1 MLNERSILIRN
12 NHMNEFIQYL
22 PDLGMLIVAGTF
34 AGFIAGLF
42 GVGGGTITVP
52 VLFYWFSHMNISSDV
67 SMHVSV
73 ATSLATI
80 IATSLASSRAHE
92 KRGSVD
98 HDILKLW
105 GPFIGAGSV
114 VGALIAGFMSGISM
128 RLVFGSFLI
137 LIACYMLFGKD
148 GKVIRQALPMP
159 NWQRF
164 IAAFIGTFSSIVGV
178 GGGAL
183 AVPTLAACNVPM
195 QRSVGTSSAFGVIVA
210 IPGAIG
216 FIISGW
222 GHEGLPPYSLGYVSL
237 MGLLVLLPTTA
248 LLAPVGAKVAHK
260 LSRQLLRR
268 IFGAFLL
275 FIAGKMLYGVLT
287 H

>member
-1 MLNERSILIRN
+1 
-12 NHMNEFIQYL
+12 MNELVQYL
-22 PDLGMLIVAGTF
+22 PDLALLVGAGVI

-42 GVGGGTITVP
+42 GVGGGTVTVP
-52 VLFYWFSHMNISSDV
+52 VLYYWFTHMGISDDV
-67 SMHVSV
+67 AMHVSV

-80 IATSLASSRAHE
+80 IATSLSSSAAHE
-92 KRGSVD
+92 KRGAVD

-105 GPFIGAGSV
+105 GPFIGGGSI
-114 VGALIAGFMSGISM
+114 VGALLAGLLSGTEM
-128 RLVFGSFLI
+128 RLIFGSFLVFI
-137 LIACYMLFGKD
+137 SGYMLFGKH
-148 GKVIRQALPMP
+148 GKVLRDSLPVA
-159 NWQRF
+159 NAQRA

-183 AVPTLAACNVPM
+183 AVPTLASCNVPM
-195 QRSVGTSSAFGVIVA
+195 QRAVGTSSAFGVIVA

-248 LLAPVGAKVAHK
+248 MLAPIGAKVAHH
-260 LSRQLLRR
+260 LNRELLRR
-268 IFGAFLL
+268 LFGGFLL
-275 FIAGKMLYGVLT
+275 FIAGKMLWGVLI

>member
-1 MLNERSILIRN
+1 
-12 NHMNEFIQYL
+12 MNELVQYL
-22 PDLGMLIVAGTF
+22 PDLALLVGAGVI

-42 GVGGGTITVP
+42 GVGGGTVTVP
-52 VLFYWFSHMNISSDV
+52 VLYYWFTHMGISDDIA
-67 SMHVSV
+67 MHVSV

-80 IATSLASSRAHE
+80 IATSLASSAAHE

-105 GPFIGAGSV
+105 GPFLGGGSIIGA
-114 VGALIAGFMSGISM
+114 LLAGLLSGIEM
-128 RLVFGSFLI
+128 RLIFGTFLI
-137 LIACYMLFGKD
+137 FISLYMSFGKHD
-148 GKVIRQALPMP
+148 KVICNSLPVA
-159 NWQRF
+159 NVQRA

-183 AVPTLAACNVPM
+183 AVPTLASCNVPM
-195 QRSVGTSSAFGVIVA
+195 QRAVGTSSAFGVIVA

-248 LLAPVGAKVAHK
+248 LLAPIGAKVAHK
-260 LSRQLLRR
+260 LSRELLRR
-268 IFGAFLL
+268 IFGGFLL
-275 FIAGKMLYGVLT
+275 FIAIKMLWGVLT
-287 H
+287 

>member
-1 MLNERSILIRN
+1 MSELV
-12 NHMNEFIQYL
+12 QYL
-22 PDLGMLIVAGTF
+22 PDLTLLVVAGVF

-42 GVGGGTITVP
+42 GVGGGTVTVP
-52 VLFYWFSHMNISSDV
+52 VLFYWFGHMGV
-67 SMHVSV
+67 VPEVAMHVSI

-80 IATSLASSRAHE
+80 IATSLSSSSAHE

-98 HDILKLW
+98 HDILKKW
-105 GPFIGAGSV
+105 GPYIGIGSIA
-114 VGALIAGFMSGISM
+114 GALLAGQMSGTNL

-137 LIACYMLFGKD
+137 LIALYMLIGKP
-148 GKVIRQALPMP
+148 GKVLRDSLPGI
-159 NWQRF
+159 NIQRA
-164 IAAFIGTFSSIVGV
+164 IAAFIGTFSSLVGV

-195 QRSVGTSSAFGVIVA
+195 QRAVGTSSAFGVIVA

-222 GHEGLPPYSLGYVSL
+222 AHEGLPPYSLGYVSL

-248 LLAPVGAKVAHK
+248 ALAPVGAKVAHH
-260 LSRQLLRR
+260 LNRDMLRR
-268 IFGAFLL
+268 LFGGFLL
-275 FIAGKMLYGVLT
+275 FIAGKMLWGVLI